1 MVAYVSFIPRIRNHT
16 AMSVKRYDKQK
27 QDTRNA
33 KRNSVFLYIL
43 IIWCAMSIISFPE
56 PCDAQ
61 KATEQKTTGDKS
73 PNIYAPKAKQISV
86 TYGVSEKFV
95 NDLMQ
100 QLNGKDK
107 IIASLLDDLKEKNVT
122 IKVMDAQI
130 QEWIATVKEL
140 NKQPT
145 KSSSIKQVSALKA
158 LTPYEFLDN
167 SVIFHSY
174 IQYRKTL
181 QLLNPDMLVKLL
193 DVYFRSVLL
202 YPSSTK
208 KDYYITAPPPDGR
221 LLLLKFE
228 GHNDKGQQISLS
240 LPDMSASLL
249 QDVCIDFVKS
259 ANLKQYELIE
269 NLFDRALSTPELDKI
284 HKINVLDAK
293 NFILKNKLLLN
304 G

>member
-1 MVAYVSFIPRIRNHT
+1 
-16 AMSVKRYDKQK
+16 MSVKEYDEQK
-27 QDTRNA
+27 QNDATRC
-33 KRNSVFLYIL
+33 SIFLYFL

-73 PNIYAPKAKQISV
+73 PNIYAPNAKRISV
-86 TYGVSEKFV
+86 TYGVSEKLV
-95 NDLMQ
+95 NDLMK

-107 IIASLLDDLKEKNVT
+107 VIASLLDDLKEKNVT

-140 NKQPT
+140 KKQPT
-145 KSSSIKQVSALKA
+145 QSTPIKQVSALKP
-158 LTPYEFLDN
+158 LTPYEFVDN

-174 IQYRKTL
+174 IQYRQTL

-208 KDYYITAPPPDGR
+208 KEYYITARDGR
-221 LLLLKFE
+221 LLLLKFQ
-228 GHNDKGQQISLS
+228 GHNEKGEQISIS

-249 QDVCIDFVKS
+249 QEVCMDFVKS
-259 ANLKQYELIE
+259 ANFKQYELME

-284 HKINVLDAK
+284 HKINILDAK